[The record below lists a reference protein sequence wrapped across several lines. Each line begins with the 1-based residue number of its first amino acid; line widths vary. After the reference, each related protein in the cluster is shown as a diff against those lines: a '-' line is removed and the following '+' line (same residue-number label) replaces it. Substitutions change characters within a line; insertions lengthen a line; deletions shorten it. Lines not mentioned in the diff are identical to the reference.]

1 MTTRQILPSRPAGAW
16 FKQATVTIVRIN
28 PEPFIQDY
36 DQSAIDLALVE
47 LQAAMFGH
55 DEQDIEMV
63 RDYLDLFDRARFYLI
78 GLKPRRRTKG
88 TFSDFALAAAMLH
101 WDSPFGIQYRWKPT
115 KVRPNGVTY
124 VYYRGHPYIREGD
137 TLLLMKD
144 AD

>member
-1 MTTRQILPSRPAGAW
+1 MTPRILPSRPSDEA
-16 FKQATVTIVRIN
+16 FKWATATIVRIN
-28 PEPFIQDY
+28 PDPFVQDY

-47 LQAAMFGH
+47 LQEAMFGR

-63 RDYLDLFDRARFYLI
+63 RDYLDMLGNGRFWLI

-101 WDSPFGIQYRWKPT
+101 KQSPFGIQHRWPEGPT
-115 KVRPNGVTY
+115 L
-124 VYYRGHPYIREGD
+124 VYYRGHIYERHGD
-137 TLLLMKD
+137 TLTLSKD